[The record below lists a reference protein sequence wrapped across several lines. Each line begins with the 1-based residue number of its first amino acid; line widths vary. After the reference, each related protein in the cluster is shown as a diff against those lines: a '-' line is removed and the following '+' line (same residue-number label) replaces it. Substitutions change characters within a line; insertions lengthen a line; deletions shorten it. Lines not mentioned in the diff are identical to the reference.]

1 MDTINSSNITTHSDV
16 LSRNRG
22 RRITKSL
29 TILNVVLFILA
40 LLVTFPF
47 VMVDF
52 IAMSDTW
59 LTSNFGALKQVS
71 GQILLQIPV
80 FNAVYTISYMV
91 LYLYEIIALVSL
103 ISQKSYS
110 KILLSIVP
118 ALILIISIVFPVTIM
133 GTYNGGSDFPGAGFT
148 TQGLIVYIILNV
160 IYAAVIYVT
169 VGFICKNKDVKQ
181 LFVSDK
187 VKYQRMRSE
196 MNDAVADEEVAPEVS
211 PVEESVVK

>member
-29 TILNVVLFILA
+29 TILNVILFILT

-59 LTSNFGALKQVS
+59 LTSNFGYLKEVS
-71 GQILLQIPV
+71 AQTLLKIP
-80 FNAVYTISYMV
+80 FYNGIFTISYIL
-91 LYLYEIIALVSL
+91 LYIYEIIALVTL
-103 ISQKSYS
+103 IVQKSYS
-110 KILLSIVP
+110 KILISIVP
-118 ALILIISIVFPVTIM
+118 VLVLIISIIFPVTVL
-133 GTYNGGSDFPGAGFT
+133 GTFNGGSDIPGAGFS
-148 TQGLIVYIILNV
+148 TQGVIVYIVLNV
-160 IYAAVIYVT
+160 IYAAVIYAT
-169 VGFICKNKDVKQ
+169 VAIICKNNDVKQ

-211 PVEESVVK
+211 PVEESVIK